1 MEQYVGL
8 DVSLKETSICVVDG
22 SGEIVCETS
31 VGTTPE
37 TIAKFIEKRAPSA
50 VRVGL
55 ESGLLSTWLWHGL
68 RALDVP
74 VVCLDAR
81 HAASALKMQVNKTDR
96 NDAAG
101 LAQIVRTGWY
111 REVEVKSLA
120 CHEVRAVLLARSRLV
135 ASRRD
140 LENQMRGLL
149 KPFGLLVGK
158 VRGKGFE
165 GRVRELIADAPAMA
179 EVIDALLL
187 ARRTLCTQVARLDV
201 RVRMLAQTIAPCRR
215 LMTVPGVGPI
225 TALAYVTV
233 IDDPGRFRKGR
244 SVGAYLG
251 LTPRRYQSGEVD
263 RAGRI
268 SKCGDGLVRT
278 LLFEAAGV
286 LLTRVQR
293 MSPLKAWG
301 LRLAKRIG
309 AKKAKVAVARKL
321 AVILH
326 CMWTDGTEFWWT
338 KEDVRA

>member
-1 MEQYVGL
+1 M
-8 DVSLKETSICVVDG
+8 
-22 SGEIVCETS
+22 
-31 VGTTPE
+31 
-37 TIAKFIEKRAPSA
+37 
-50 VRVGL
+50 
-55 ESGLLSTWLWHGL
+55 
-68 RALDVP
+68 
-74 VVCLDAR
+74 
-81 HAASALKMQVNKTDR
+81 
-96 NDAAG
+96 
-101 LAQIVRTGWY
+101 RTGWY
-111 REVEVKSLA
+111 REVEVKSLD

-140 LENQMRGLL
+140 LENQARGLL

-165 GRVRELIADAPAMA
+165 GRVRELIADAPA
-179 EVIDALLL
+179 
-187 ARRTLCTQVARLDV
+187 
-201 RVRMLAQTIAPCRR
+201 
-215 LMTVPGVGPI
+215 
-225 TALAYVTV
+225 LAYVTTV
-233 IDDPGRFRKGR
+233 DDPGRFKRSS
-244 SVGAYLG
+244 SVGAFLG

-268 SKCGDGLVRT
+268 SKCGDRMVRA
-278 LLFEAAGV
+278 LLYEAAGV

-338 KEDVRA
+338 KEEATA